1 MLNSIDAD
9 GTKAGYDIEITHRI
23 SENVGVP
30 VVASGGAGNLDHVV
44 DVLKQGQV
52 MPSLPPV
59 FSTLANTRGRRE
71 KAPSAS

>member
-9 GTKAGYDIEITHRI
+9 GTRAGYDIEITHRI

-30 VVASGGAGNLDHVV
+30 VVASGGAGNLDHMV
-44 DVLKQGQV
+44 DVLKQGRL

-59 FSTLANTRGRRE
+59 FSTSANT
-71 KAPSAS
+71 PWQT